1 MSKAKGAHVSFADVN
16 SEKSESFESSWG
28 GRRDYGAIAKQ
39 ADQSSHHHHHV
50 KHTRRVTIFGNKPSL
65 TIDFGLF
72 AFSSSQRDIIWYSF
86 YCFLYISL
94 AVVAFSF
101 LFEKWSIVDSIYFA
115 TTTFTTTGFGDKVSS
130 LISIVGSVCEL
141 RADFLLLRYASLH
154 HRQVPSTDAGRLFTT
169 VFALYGIIMLG
180 IFVGIVG
187 YALGKAQY
195 KEIKK
200 LKAESRQSV
209 LHRMFPRHAESM
221 RLLRG
226 ESPEDRAALILEG
239 NKSVLEDVKEVSTKA
254 FPLLLAVVILACIL
268 GALEGWSMSS
278 SLYFCIIT
286 ATTTGYGD
294 YVPTTEWTKVYCIL
308 FVPFAVAVFANTLGR
323 IATIYIRRKNRMAE
337 RKFMRRSITLCDLR
351 AMDANDDG
359 MVSMEE
365 FISFMLVALQ
375 KVDKELLDE
384 LRTVF
389 RSLDTNEN
397 GMLEKDDLIAHST
410 RDWDSMEVSGD
421 EEIDERQDDEN
432 DDSPALPPV

>member
-1 MSKAKGAHVSFADVN
+1 M
-16 SEKSESFESSWG
+16 
-28 GRRDYGAIAKQ
+28 RR
-39 ADQSSHHHHHV
+39 
-50 KHTRRVTIFGNKPSL
+50 T
-65 TIDFGLF
+65 
-72 AFSSSQRDIIWYSF
+72 
-86 YCFLYISL
+86 
-94 AVVAFSF
+94 
-101 LFEKWSIVDSIYFA
+101 DSIR
-115 TTTFTTTGFGDKVSS
+115 T
-130 LISIVGSVCEL
+130 
-141 RADFLLLRYASLH
+141 
-154 HRQVPSTDAGRLFTT
+154 QVPSTEAGRLFTT

-187 YALGKAQY
+187 YAIGKAQY

-209 LHRMFPRHAESM
+209 LHRMFPQHAESM

-226 ESPEDRAALILEG
+226 ETPEDRAALISEG
-239 NKSVLEDVKEVSTKA
+239 NKSVMEDVKEVSTKA

-294 YVPTTEWTKVYCIL
+294 YVPTTQWTKAYCIL
-308 FVPFAVAVFANTLGR
+308 FLPFAVSVFANTLGR

-337 RKFMRRSITLCDLR
+337 HKFMRRSITLCDLR

-375 KVDKELLDE
+375 KIDKELLEE
-384 LRTVF
+384 LRSVF
-389 RSLDTNEN
+389 RSLDRNEN

-410 RDWDSMEVSGD
+410 MGSRDWDSMEVTED
-421 EEIDERQDDEN
+421 EEMEERQDGEDN
-432 DDSPALPPV
+432 DDSPRLPPVYRSELEPP

>member
-154 HRQVPSTDAGRLFTT
+154 QSSGAINRCGSAFHYRLCP
-169 VFALYGIIMLG
+169 IWDN
-180 IFVGIVG
+180 
-187 YALGKAQY
+187 YARNLCWHCWVCR
-195 KEIKK
+195 
-200 LKAESRQSV
+200 RQST
-209 LHRMFPRHAESM
+209 
-221 RLLRG
+221 
-226 ESPEDRAALILEG
+226 IQG
-239 NKSVLEDVKEVSTKA
+239 N
-254 FPLLLAVVILACIL
+254 
-268 GALEGWSMSS
+268 
-278 SLYFCIIT
+278 
-286 ATTTGYGD
+286 
-294 YVPTTEWTKVYCIL
+294 
-308 FVPFAVAVFANTLGR
+308 
-323 IATIYIRRKNRMAE
+323 
-337 RKFMRRSITLCDLR
+337 
-351 AMDANDDG
+351 
-359 MVSMEE
+359 
-365 FISFMLVALQ
+365 Q
-375 KVDKELLDE
+375 KVKGRVETK
-384 LRTVF
+384 RASSNV
-389 RSLDTNEN
+389 S
-397 GMLEKDDLIAHST
+397 ST
-410 RDWDSMEVSGD
+410 CRIHAAASG
-421 EEIDERQDDEN
+421 
-432 DDSPALPPV
+432 

>member
-115 TTTFTTTGFGDKVSS
+115 TTTFTTTGFGDKV
-130 LISIVGSVCEL
+130 
-141 RADFLLLRYASLH
+141 
-154 HRQVPSTDAGRLFTT
+154 PSTDAGRLFTT

-239 NKSVLEDVKEVSTKA
+239 NKSVLEDVKKVSTKA

>member
-1 MSKAKGAHVSFADVN
+1 MSKAKGVHVSFADVN

-39 ADQSSHHHHHV
+39 ADQSSHHHHV
-50 KHTRRVTIFGNKPSL
+50 KHKRRVTFFGNKPSL

-115 TTTFTTTGFGDKVSS
+115 TTTFTTTGFGDKV
-130 LISIVGSVCEL
+130 
-141 RADFLLLRYASLH
+141 
-154 HRQVPSTDAGRLFTT
+154 PSTDAGRLFTT

-187 YALGKAQY
+187 YAIGKAQY

-209 LHRMFPRHAESM
+209 LHRMFPQHAESM

-226 ESPEDRAALILEG
+226 ESPEDRAALVLEG

-308 FVPFAVAVFANTLGR
+308 FVPFAVSVFANTLGR

-384 LRTVF
+384 LRAVF

-421 EEIDERQDDEN
+421 EEIYERQDDEN
-432 DDSPALPPV
+432 DDAPALPPV